1 MPSRLSS
8 GTSLEGLPGM
18 ALMGQL
24 MEWLS
29 HNARYRLVRR
39 LYHRHEAVA
48 PPALFLGGVG
58 WDALTLERVGAW
70 SDNVILGGY
79 LVLLGGAIALALL
92 DRHLPSLPAPLQAL
106 TPWALGAIQF
116 FTGGLFSAYVIYY
129 TRSAS
134 FTSASLFL
142 LVLVGL
148 LVANEFVWGRER
160 SSYLLVGLYFLAVS
174 CYLTFLLP
182 LLTGQMGTGIFLTSS
197 ALSAGLVVGLLLLLR
212 PYGVFGGQWAFR
224 GALGMV
230 GALCTGLLTF
240 YAQSW
245 IPPVPLALQ
254 HAGVYHDVTRSDGA
268 FLLRH
273 ETSAGLSL
281 WRASGDDPFR
291 YAPGDTVHCFTAI
304 YAPVDF
310 EARVAHRWQ
319 RYVPARE
326 AWVETDR
333 IPYRVTGGRR
343 TGYRGVTYKT
353 HMAPGQWRVRVE
365 TARGRP
371 IGRVAF
377 EVVADSSQAPSFTTH
392 RYE

>member
-1 MPSRLSS
+1 
-8 GTSLEGLPGM
+8 M

-142 LVLVGL
+142 LVMVGL

-240 YAQSW
+240 YS
-245 IPPVPLALQ
+245 I
-254 HAGVYHDVTRSDGA
+254 
-268 FLLRH
+268 
-273 ETSAGLSL
+273 E
-281 WRASGDDPFR
+281 
-291 YAPGDTVHCFTAI
+291 
-304 YAPVDF
+304 
-310 EARVAHRWQ
+310 
-319 RYVPARE
+319 
-326 AWVETDR
+326 
-333 IPYRVTGGRR
+333 
-343 TGYRGVTYKT
+343 
-353 HMAPGQWRVRVE
+353 
-365 TARGRP
+365 
-371 IGRVAF
+371 
-377 EVVADSSQAPSFTTH
+377 
-392 RYE
+392 